1 MQTRQERCLGSG
13 CTKSSIIVVS
23 LANNKAMASDD
34 APFGIRCILK
44 DHGPDNVWCG
54 FLDEASE
61 INCTL
66 TEADEETGGQ
76 LADDGDNVTRRVAIA
91 RQSPEGGLVDRL
103 RRIYVGLQVDVQAL
117 RAGSFGLR
125 GRYAACEPSFAPVLA
140 VNANGYTAHPLR
152 FASLRRLIRAC
163 GHAFRSQSLATLCGG
178 SGAACELQL
187 RFVCYQL
194 VRTVARAHRVGLR
207 FASLSSASVLVSD
220 RLWLEILPC
229 FAATATNQQVVNPC
243 RAPDDDVPITMR
255 WVEGRMSNFE
265 YLMLLNAAAGR
276 GAWASADHAVLPWVS
291 DFSVEWGGWR
301 DLSKTKF
308 RLTKG
313 DAMLDRSFAT
323 SKHHV
328 AEPALSELALCIYL
342 ARRAPISTLRR
353 VVRAN
358 FVAEQYP
365 ASMQRLYEWSP
376 DECVPEFFADA
387 NVFCSL
393 HTNRGL
399 DDLRVPPWC
408 ADASAFVTYHR
419 ALLESDHVSADLH
432 CWIDLIFGYASRD
445 SKAAEDNK
453 NVPLTRDDPGLYDQ
467 LWSARAATGINRR
480 IHYGAPVAKL
490 FDSPHPR
497 RKLASM
503 RPASSG
509 EVEARRARSLEAYL
523 SLQPRS
529 SRGVDAP
536 PLPVDKAVRRARS
549 DFDRALSEN
558 AASRRAQRMLASAS
572 GEDHASKGDQRRRD
586 ARALGLIIE
595 ELYDGCCVGCV
606 PKVVH
611 HAVDALLY
619 GDVKLISAV
628 TQACALEDTSSLR
641 GSRRRKFGSN
651 LDRNAAH
658 LFPEYFHPT
667 YAAISRL
674 KRGPTRRSRVVALLD
689 SLEAFVDLALAGTLL
704 ALPHV
709 LETLDVPFDWGS
721 PFDDDGVEGRSVA
734 AELCAVVD
742 ALGRK
747 LGVVLSSQTFLP
759 RIAGVVEAHL
769 LPGRGSD
776 QDSVERRRAIF
787 FHGETR
793 RALSAGSTDGDEL
806 WRKIILR
813 CGAAAFIRCVL
824 PILVDVTLCGT
835 PEDAATTTVRLM
847 RDDALGAALVARFML
862 PVATAGLGKV
872 GDGASVQHAR
882 ECAYA
887 PTPRA
892 ACVIA
897 LCKMVGVEPIAPL
910 VLAPVLSS
918 LAQLEGALSEPVPTK
933 AARLALLE
941 LVSVMRRL
949 ISSLSA
955 NTVLHYYVR
964 LAALN
969 NNPLPRLL
977 GALLPSTAALLD
989 DDALADATLAL
1000 NEVSALVSLVCLH
1013 VGEEVT
1019 VKSLL
1024 PDIDKFF
1031 AQLVHLHRSADEG
1044 TNTLARDAAR
1054 RLALDVASVLY
1065 APLASMLSFDVMRRH
1080 APSARYLVEFA
1091 GHRPSSTNALDL
1103 SGGQSGNSSGFD
1115 QQLRADESK
1124 SHVLRAGGVLD
1135 HASRRAID
1143 WGHDALDWLMRINPA
1158 HHAIGGHGGLGTGA
1172 SPAAS
1177 QRYRSQQT
1185 QHRADGMLRR
1195 HSSEDVATKSS
1206 TSAARQMERQAPQ
1219 SSDTAAVAT
1228 NEVSGGV
1235 LALSTDE
1242 DHPLVPPR
1250 TTEPPLQSVPPR
1262 SAFHEGDGM
1271 ELCVDISFYY
1281 LHESSAQA

>member
-1 MQTRQERCLGSG
+1 
-13 CTKSSIIVVS
+13 
-23 LANNKAMASDD
+23 MASDD
-34 APFGIRCILK
+34 MPFGIRCILK

-61 INCTL
+61 VDCTS
-66 TEADEETGGQ
+66 TEVDEETGGQ

-91 RQSPEGGLVDRL
+91 KQAPEGGLVDRL
-103 RRIYVGLQVDVQAL
+103 RRIYVGLQVDLQAL

-125 GRYAACEPSFAPVLA
+125 GRFAACEPSFAPVLA
-140 VNANGYTAHPLR
+140 VSASGYTAHPLR
-152 FASLRRLIRAC
+152 FATLRRVIRAC
-163 GHAFRSQSLATLCGG
+163 GHVFRSQSLATLCGG

-194 VRTVARAHRVGLR
+194 VRSVARAHSVGLR
-207 FASLSSASVLVSD
+207 FASLTSTSVFVSD
-220 RLWLEILPC
+220 RLWLEVLPC
-229 FAATATNQQVVNPC
+229 FAATATNHEVAHPC
-243 RAPDDDVPITMR
+243 RAPDHDVPITIR

-301 DLSKTKF
+301 DLTKTKF

-387 NVFCSL
+387 NVFRSL
-393 HTNRGL
+393 HSERGL
-399 DDLRVPPWC
+399 DDLKVPPWC

-419 ALLESDHVSADLH
+419 SLLESDHVSADLH
-432 CWIDLIFGYASRD
+432 CWIDLIFGSASRD

-453 NVPLTRDDPGLYDQ
+453 NVPLARDDPGIYDQ
-467 LWSARAATGINRR
+467 LWSARTATSASRR
-480 IHYGAPVAKL
+480 LHHAPAVVKL
-490 FDSPHPR
+490 FDAPHPR

-523 SLQPRS
+523 ALQPRS
-529 SRGVDAP
+529 RRGVDAP
-536 PLPVDKAVRRARS
+536 PIPVDMAVRRARS

-558 AASRRAQRMLASAS
+558 ANSRRTQRMLASAF
-572 GEDHASKGDQRRRD
+572 GADRAVNVDLRRRD
-586 ARALGLIIE
+586 ARALGLIVDE
-595 ELYDGCCVGCV
+595 VYDGCCVGSV
-606 PKVVH
+606 PKAVR
-611 HAVDALLY
+611 HAVDTLFY
-619 GDVKLISAV
+619 GDLRLIDAV
-628 TQACALEDTSSLR
+628 AQTCALDETSSLR
-641 GSRRRKFGSN
+641 GSRRRKFARN
-651 LDRNAAH
+651 LDRNAGQ
-658 LFPEYFHPT
+658 LFPEYFPPT

-674 KRGPTRRSRVVALLD
+674 KQGPSRCSRVVALLD

-709 LETLDVPFDWGS
+709 LETLDMPFDWGS
-721 PFDDDGVEGRSVA
+721 PVDDDGDEGRSVA
-734 AELCAVVD
+734 AQLCAVVD

-747 LGVVLSSQTFLP
+747 LGVALSAQALLP
-759 RIAGVVEAHL
+759 RVAGVVEAHL
-769 LPGRGSD
+769 VPTRGSD
-776 QDSVERRRAIF
+776 ENCLERRRAIF
-787 FHGETR
+787 FHGETH
-793 RALSAGSTDGDEL
+793 RALSGGSTDGDEL
-806 WRKIILR
+806 WRILILR

-824 PILVDVTLCGT
+824 PTLVDVTLGGT
-835 PEDAATTTVRLM
+835 PEDAATMTVRLM
-847 RDDALGAALVARFML
+847 RDDVLGAALAARFVL

-872 GDGASVQHAR
+872 GEGASIQYAR
-882 ECAYA
+882 ECACA
-887 PTPRA
+887 PTARA
-892 ACVIA
+892 ACVIE
-897 LCKMVGVEPIAPL
+897 LCKMVGVEQIAPL
-910 VLAPVLSS
+910 VLVPVLSS

-941 LVSVMRRL
+941 LVGVLRRL
-949 ISSLSA
+949 ISFLSA

-964 LAALN
+964 HAALN

-977 GALLPSTAALLD
+977 GALLPSTAALAN

-1000 NEVSALVSLVCLH
+1000 NEVSALVSLVCMH

-1019 VKSLL
+1019 IKSLL

-1044 TNTLARDAAR
+1044 TNTLAQDAAR

-1065 APLASMLSFDVMRRH
+1065 APLASMLSFDIMRRH
-1080 APSARYLVEFA
+1080 APSAGYLFEFA
-1091 GHRPSSTNALDL
+1091 GHRPSSTSALDL
-1103 SGGQSGNSSGFD
+1103 SGAQSGGFD
-1115 QQLRADESK
+1115 QQLRADEGK
-1124 SHVLRAGGVLD
+1124 PHLRRAGGVLD
-1135 HASRRAID
+1135 HASRRAFD
-1143 WGHDALDWLMRINPA
+1143 LGHDALDWLMRINPA
-1158 HHAIGGHGGLGTGA
+1158 HHGTGGLGGLGA
-1172 SPAAS
+1172 SASPGAS
-1177 QRYRSQQT
+1177 QRHRSQQS
-1185 QHRADGMLRR
+1185 QHKSESVLRR
-1195 HSSEDVATKSS
+1195 HGSKEAVTKSS
-1206 TSAARQMERQAPQ
+1206 TGAARLMERQAPPN
-1219 SSDTAAVAT
+1219 SDTTAVAT
-1228 NEVSGGV
+1228 NEASGSV
-1235 LALSTDE
+1235 LTLSADE
-1242 DHPLVPPR
+1242 DQPLVAAR
-1250 TTEPPLQSVPPR
+1250 TMDPTRQPAPPR
-1262 SAFHEGDGM
+1262 SAFHEGAGM
-1271 ELCVDISFYY
+1271 ELCVDTIFYFI
-1281 LHESSAQA
+1281 HESNAQA